1 VRKYKV
7 MNSANNFTAQ
17 EIEEIV
23 VMVRLE
29 LYNRGLPC
37 GAEKVRK
44 KMEEAYHVLPL
55 PSRSTISRLLSRKC
69 LTHGRTGW
77 YAEDYPEVM
86 SHGLKEEG

>member
-1 VRKYKV
+1 VRKDKV
-7 MNSANNFTAQ
+7 MNLASNYTKQ

-29 LYNRGLPC
+29 LYNRCLPC

-44 KMEEAYHVLPL
+44 KIEDAYHVLPL
-55 PSRSTISRLLSRKC
+55 PSRSTISRILSRKC
-69 LTHGRTGW
+69 LTLGRTGW

>member
-1 VRKYKV
+1 
-7 MNSANNFTAQ
+7 MNSTKNRSKR

-37 GAEKVRK
+37 GAEKIRRK
-44 KMEEAYHVLPL
+44 MKDVYHVLPL
-55 PSRSTISRLLSRKC
+55 PSKSMISRILSRKC

-77 YAEDYPEVM
+77 YAEDYPEVTF
-86 SHGLKEEG
+86 HNLKDEG